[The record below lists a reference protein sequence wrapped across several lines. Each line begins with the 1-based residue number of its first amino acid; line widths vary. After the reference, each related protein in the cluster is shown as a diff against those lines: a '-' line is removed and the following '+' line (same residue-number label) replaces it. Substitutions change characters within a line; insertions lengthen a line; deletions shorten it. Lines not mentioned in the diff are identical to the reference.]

1 MKRYVPPLLV
11 LAILAAVL
19 LRTLGRP
26 AAEADQ
32 ERVRTTWSE
41 LASQDRGRALTRA
54 YAKAHTREEDRRFV
68 LESWARLGD
77 LDEALQVMFG
87 PSIANVSNEDA
98 RAFAEIVL
106 PALGWH
112 DRARSLPRPWALAV
126 EAALTEARVP
136 WMVEAVTERAST
148 GPVEPSA
155 LLMRR
160 ASRFGNR
167 TPIDLVLGALRERE
181 DLEGREA
188 KYVRFLSAVA
198 TYGFPGATWHP
209 EDRAFLLDVL
219 KQQRLVDSGGWAECV
234 LALGRSADPEL
245 LAILRAERLA
255 LVRTDGE
262 REARDAAILNA
273 GLWAGGD
280 AAAEKRARQ
289 WAQDAALDTRLL
301 EMYTEAGLHRYLLGD
316 ERARRILGRVWETF
330 GEESKGVRYHIANR
344 LMFQEAPPLEGE
356 PAEKMLR
363 DLDVDSNPAG
373 RVLGAAYRLRLGRE
387 DAATQVLQALQG
399 SLRFGAPIGELTDAW
414 VFGLRALLLYT

>member
-1 MKRYVPPLLV
+1 MKRFVPPLLV

-19 LRTLGRP
+19 VRTLGRP

-32 ERVRTTWSE
+32 ERVRATWAE

-54 YAKAHTREEDRRFV
+54 YAKAHTREEDKRFV
-68 LESWARLGD
+68 IESWTRLGD
-77 LDEALQVMFG
+77 LDAALQAMFG
-87 PSIANVSNEDA
+87 PSIADVSNEDA

-112 DRARSLPRPWALAV
+112 DRARTLPRPWALPV
-126 EAALTEARVP
+126 EVALAEAGMP
-136 WMVEAVTERAST
+136 WMLEELEERATT
-148 GPVEPSA
+148 GSIEPSA
-155 LLMRR
+155 LTVRR
-160 ASRFGNR
+160 ASRFGDR
-167 TPIDLVLGALRERE
+167 TSIDLILNALRQRT

-188 KYVRFLSAVA
+188 EYARFLSAVA
-198 TYGFPGATWHP
+198 TYGFPGATWRE

-219 KQQRLVDSGGWAECV
+219 KQQRIADSGGWAECV

-245 LAILRAERLA
+245 LAVLRAERLA

-289 WAQDAALDTRLL
+289 WVQDAALDARLL
-301 EMYTEAGLHRYLLGD
+301 EIYTEAGLHRYLLGD

-330 GEESKGVRYHIANR
+330 GKESKGVRYHITYR

-363 DLDVDSNPAG
+363 DLDVDRNPAG
-373 RVLGAAYRLRLGRE
+373 RVLGAAYRLRLGKP